1 MKPTLRAMAADL
13 DTPITE
19 APKIYR
25 PVLETLQHPP
35 MSPET
40 RAKYADFLDWVDEF
54 MKSPVKHDLQE
65 LQEIAKS
72 NEKMRAYN
80 KELAIIENL
89 SENRSVAAAQAYKAR
104 TMNIIAD
111 GKEARDRLK
120 TLKVSEVFNVDDSLA
135 DNMQKLC
142 SYYNAK
148 GSGPRYKTRR
158 APSNNQV
165 LQIKRIR

>member
-1 MKPTLRAMAADL
+1 MQDNLRAMASDL
-13 DTPITE
+13 NTPITE

-35 MSPET
+35 MTPET
-40 RAKYADFLDWVDEF
+40 RAKYAEFLDWVDEF
-54 MKSPVKHDLQE
+54 MKSPVKHDLHE

-80 KELAIIENL
+80 KELAIIEDL
-89 SENRSVAAAQAYKAR
+89 RSRNHQAADAYKAR
-104 TMNIIAD
+104 TMNIIIV

-120 TLKVSEVFNVDDSLA
+120 TLKVSEVFNVDEALI

-148 GSGPRYKTRR
+148 ESGPRYKTRR

>member
-1 MKPTLRAMAADL
+1 MQDNLRAMASDL
-13 DTPITE
+13 NTPITE

-35 MSPET
+35 MTPET
-40 RAKYADFLDWVDEF
+40 RAKYAEFLDWVDEF

-80 KELAIIENL
+80 KELAIIEDL
-89 SENRSVAAAQAYKAR
+89 RSRNHQAADEYKAR
-104 TMNIIAD
+104 TMNIIIV

-120 TLKVSEVFNVDDSLA
+120 TLKVSEVFNVDEALI

-148 GSGPRYKTRR
+148 ESGPRYKTRR

>member
-1 MKPTLRAMAADL
+1 MATDL
-13 DTPITE
+13 NNPITE

-40 RAKYADFLDWVDEF
+40 RAKYADFFDGLDEYLRQPVD
-54 MKSPVKHDLQE
+54 HDLR
-65 LQEIAKS
+65 EIAEAS
-72 NEKMRAYN
+72 EKMRTYN
-80 KELAIIENL
+80 KELAIIEDL
-89 SENRSVAAAQAYKAR
+89 RSRNNQAADEYKAR

-120 TLKVSEVFNVDDSLA
+120 TLKVSEVFNVDEALA
-135 DNMQKLC
+135 DKMQKLC
-142 SYYNAK
+142 SYYNK
-148 GSGPRYKTRR
+148 ESNQRYKTRR